1 VFKKGILKIE
11 DLQPGMELKGTVL
24 NVVDFGA
31 FIDIGLRDSGLVHI
45 SQMANRYVK
54 STYDVVAVGDVVT
67 VWVLSV
73 DKERHRV
80 SLSMIPPG
88 TERKPPERK
97 PEPRERRGGRGER
110 GQPGGGER
118 REHREAPAGGR
129 RPPHPQQRGRRPMP
143 PRGGRGAPVGPAAQ
157 GGQAQAQARGA
168 GSTAAPPQP
177 PRKPRRQ
184 PPKPNLSREALAG
197 ATPLGTFAELAA
209 FWEAKK
215 KEEPQP
221 VPPAPPTD
229 GAGEQPPPN
238 GT

>member
-1 VFKKGILKIE
+1 
-11 DLQPGMELKGTVL
+11 VL

-31 FIDIGLRDSGLVHI
+31 FIDIGLKDSGLVHI

-80 SLSMIPPG
+80 SLTMIAPG
-88 TERKPPERK
+88 TQRKPPEKK
-97 PEPRERRGGRGER
+97 PEPRERRDDRQDRPPRGER
-110 GQPGGGER
+110 PVRREGGGR
-118 REHREAPAGGR
+118 REGPAGGR
-129 RPPHPQQRGRRPMP
+129 PPQQRGRRPLP
-143 PRGGRGAPVGPAAQ
+143 PRGGRAPVAQGAPGGAAPTQ
-157 GGQAQAQARGA
+157 GGASRAP
-168 GSTAAPPQP
+168 APPPSQQQP
-177 PRKPRRQ
+177 PRKPKPRRQ
-184 PPKPNLSREALAG
+184 PPKPKLSQAALAG

-229 GAGEQPPPN
+229 ETSGEAPRESEPEA
-238 GT
+238 

>member
-1 VFKKGILKIE
+1 
-11 DLQPGMELKGTVL
+11 
-24 NVVDFGA
+24 
-31 FIDIGLRDSGLVHI
+31 
-45 SQMANRYVK
+45 MANRYVK

-88 TERKPPERK
+88 TERKPPEKK
-97 PEPRERRGGRGER
+97 PEPRERRGER
-110 GQPGGGER
+110 REQGER
-118 REHREAPAGGR
+118 REGAPGV
-129 RPPHPQQRGRRPMP
+129 RPPQHGQRGRRPLP
-143 PRGGRGAPVGPAAQ
+143 PRGRAPAGQPAQ
-157 GGQAQAQARGA
+157 GGGQPAQAGGGRAPAPA
-168 GSTAAPPQP
+168 GQQRPPQQP

-184 PPKPNLSREALAG
+184 PPKPNLSQSALAG

-221 VPPAPPTD
+221 VPPAPPAN
-229 GAGEQPPPN
+229 GSEEQPPP
-238 GT
+238 G